1 MKEKQNENRFK
12 EELVASVVEDFNL
25 RRSERLKLEQIWQL
39 NLNYYAGNQYCEIS
53 PTGEIKEQ
61 EKYYLWQSRNV
72 YNHIAP
78 IVETRIARLERV
90 RPHMSV
96 RASGAEESD
105 LKTAEISSK
114 ILNSTFERLNLKQII
129 TNATVWSEITGTSF
143 YKLTYSSTAGK
154 LLGENDNGRIYEGD
168 VKVDVISPFE
178 IFPDSLCHSEI
189 QDCKSIIHAR
199 AMHVD
204 DVYSLYGVRLKGEDI
219 DAFTLT
225 SNNFSY
231 NGVFNSKKI
240 SSTLHDHVLV
250 IEKYERP
257 SPNYK
262 NGRIITVGGG
272 ELLQISELP
281 YLNGE
286 NCERDFPFIKQCS
299 LINCGG
305 FFGNSIV
312 ERLIPLQRSYNAVK
326 NRKHEFLNRASNGVL
341 SVEDGSVDTDE
352 LADEGLSP
360 GKVIVYRQGFRPPQ
374 LMPSA
379 NIPVDFSY
387 EEERLF
393 NEFINISGV
402 SEISRTSLTPSST
415 MSGTAIELLIEQDE
429 TRLGQ
434 TIDSIKNAVK
444 LIGKQILR
452 LFKQFASE
460 QRIMRFADLSKK
472 VNLFYFK
479 SSDISS
485 DDVVF
490 DTENELAYTPAQ
502 KKNAVFE
509 MLQTGLLTDGN
520 GQINQRTKVKIL
532 EILGYGTLDNTQ
544 DISNLHR
551 AKAEKENIEMSNQEK
566 QVETYD
572 DHLIHVEEHTRFLL
586 SIDNSSKVIKGKENI
601 IKHLNEHNKMLLK
614 NNLTLG
620 EE

>member
-1 MKEKQNENRFK
+1 MKKSTNKDRFK
-12 EELVASVVEDFNL
+12 EDLVASVIEDFNL
-25 RRSERLKLEQIWQL
+25 RRSERLKLEQSWQL
-39 NLNYYAGNQYCEIS
+39 NLNYYAGNQYCEIA
-53 PTGEIKEQ
+53 PNGEIKEQ

-78 IVETRIARLERV
+78 ILDTRIARLERV

-114 ILNSTFERLNLKQII
+114 ILNSTFERLNLKKLI
-129 TNATVWSEITGTSF
+129 TNATVWSEITGTAF
-143 YKLTYSSTAGK
+143 YKVTYSSLGGK
-154 LLGENDNGRIYEGD
+154 LLGENDNGKVYEGD
-168 VKVDVISPFE
+168 VVVDVISPFE

-189 QDCKSIIHAR
+189 SDCKSIIHAR

-204 DVYSLYGVRLKGEDI
+204 DVFELYGVRLKGEDI
-219 DAFTLT
+219 DAFTLNT
-225 SNNFSY
+225 TNVSFGS
-231 NGVFNSKKI
+231 VINSKKV

-281 YLNGE
+281 YFNGE
-286 NCERDFPFIKQCS
+286 NGERDFPFIKQCS
-299 LINCGG
+299 LINCSG
-305 FFGNSIV
+305 FFGSSIV
-312 ERLIPLQRSYNAVK
+312 ERIIPLQRSYNAVK

-341 SVEDGSVDTDE
+341 SVEDGSVDTDD
-352 LADEGLSP
+352 LTDEGLSP
-360 GKVIVYRQGFRPPQ
+360 GKVIVYRQGSRPPQ

-402 SEISRTSLTPSST
+402 SEISRTSLTPSTS

-429 TRLGQ
+429 TRLSQ
-434 TIDSIKNAVK
+434 TIDSIKNAVRQ
-444 LIGKQILR
+444 IGKQVLR
-452 LFKQFASE
+452 LFKQFATD

-490 DTENELAYTPAQ
+490 DTENELAFTPAQ

-509 MLQTGLLTDGN
+509 MLSTGLLTDSD

-544 DISNLHR
+544 DISNLHK
-551 AKAEKENIEMSNQEK
+551 AKAEKENLEMANK
-566 QVETYD
+566 IANVDLYD
-572 DHLIHVEEHTRFLL
+572 DHLIHVEEHTRYLLTIDNTSKNISGKQNIIDHLQEHKKFLL
-586 SIDNSSKVIKGKENI
+586 KTELIKGE
-601 IKHLNEHNKMLLK
+601 
-614 NNLTLG
+614 
-620 EE
+620 

>member
-1 MKEKQNENRFK
+1 MKKSKSNDNFK
-12 EELVASVVEDFNL
+12 EDLVASVIQDFNL
-25 RRSERLKLEQIWQL
+25 RRTERLKLEQTWQL

-53 PTGEIKEQ
+53 PNGEIKEQ

-78 IVETRIARLERV
+78 ILDTRIAKLERV

-96 RASGAEESD
+96 RATGGEESD

-114 ILNSTFERLNLKQII
+114 ILNSTFERLNLKKSI

-143 YKLTYSSTAGK
+143 YKVTYSSTGGK
-154 LLGENDNGRIYEGD
+154 LLGETNDGKVYEGD
-168 VKVDVISPFE
+168 VVVDVISPFE

-189 QDCKSIIHAR
+189 KDCKSIIHAR

-204 DVYSLYGVRLKGEDI
+204 DVYQLYGVQIKGEDI
-219 DAFTLT
+219 DAFTLI
-225 SNNFSY
+225 NNGFSY
-231 NGVFNSKKI
+231 NGINNSKNI
-240 SSTLHDHVLV
+240 SSTLHDHVLI

-257 SPNYK
+257 SPNHK

-281 YLNGE
+281 YFNGE
-286 NCERDFPFIKQCS
+286 NGERDFPFIKQCS
-299 LINCGG
+299 LINCGN
-305 FFGNSIV
+305 FFGNSVV
-312 ERLIPLQRSYNAVK
+312 ERIIPLQRSYNAVK

-341 SVEDGSVDTDE
+341 SVEDGSVDTDD
-352 LADEGLSP
+352 LTDEGLSP
-360 GKVIVYRQGFRPPQ
+360 GKVIVYRQGSRPPQ
-374 LMPSA
+374 IMQSA

-429 TRLGQ
+429 TRLSQ
-434 TIDSIKNAVK
+434 TIESIKGAVK
-444 LIGKQILR
+444 TIGKHILR
-452 LFKQFASE
+452 LFKQYATD
-460 QRIMRFADLSKK
+460 QRIMRFADISKK

-485 DDVVF
+485 DDVIF

-509 MLQTGLLTDGN
+509 MLSTGLLTDKDGN
-520 GQINQRTKVKIL
+520 INQRTKIKIL
-532 EILGYGTLDNTQ
+532 EILGYGSLDNTQ
-544 DISNLHR
+544 DISNLHKS
-551 AKAEKENIEMSNQEK
+551 KAEKENIELEKQEK
-566 QVETYD
+566 GVDVYD
-572 DHLIHVEEHTRFLL
+572 EHLIHIEEHTRFLL
-586 SIDNSSKVIKGKENI
+586 TIDNTSKEFKGKQNI
-601 IKHLNEHNKMLLK
+601 INHLNEHKKMLF
-614 NNLTLG
+614 TSTVTQG
-620 EE
+620 E

>member
-1 MKEKQNENRFK
+1 MKKSKSNDKFK
-12 EELVASVVEDFNL
+12 EDLVASVLEDFEN
-25 RRSERLKLEQIWQL
+25 RRKERLKIEQVWQL
-39 NLNYYAGNQYCEIS
+39 NLNYYAGNQYCEIL
-53 PTGEIKEQ
+53 PNGEIKEQ

-78 IVETRIARLERV
+78 ILDTRIARLERV

-96 RASGAEESD
+96 RASGGEDSD

-114 ILNSTFERLNLKQII
+114 ILNSTFERLNLKNLI
-129 TNATVWSEITGTSF
+129 TNATIWSEITGTVF
-143 YKLTYSSTAGK
+143 YKVTYSSTGGK
-154 LLGENDNGRIYEGD
+154 LLGETDDGKIYEGD

-189 QDCKSIIHAR
+189 DDCKSIIHAR

-204 DVYSLYGVRLKGEDI
+204 DVYSLYGVTLKGEDI
-219 DAFTLT
+219 DAFTL
-225 SNNFSY
+225 NNNNLSY
-231 NGVFNSKKI
+231 NVTHSDKKV

-257 SPNYK
+257 NHVNK
-262 NGRIITVGGG
+262 NGRIITVAGG
-272 ELLQISELP
+272 ELLQVSELP

-286 NCERDFPFIKQCS
+286 NGERDFPFIKQCS

-312 ERLIPLQRSYNAVK
+312 ERIIPLQRSYNAVK
-326 NRKHEFLNRASNGVL
+326 NRKHEFLNRASNGVI
-341 SVEDGSVDTDE
+341 SVEDGSVDTDD
-352 LADEGLSP
+352 LVCEGLSP
-360 GKVIVYRQGFRPPQ
+360 GKVIVYRQGTRPPQ

-379 NIPVDFSY
+379 SIPVDFSY

-402 SEISRTSLTPSST
+402 SEISRTSLTPSSS

-429 TRLGQ
+429 TRLAQ

-444 LIGKQILR
+444 LIGKHVLR

-460 QRIMRFADLSKK
+460 QRIMRFADVSKK

-490 DTENELAYTPAQ
+490 DTENELAFTPAQ

-544 DISNLHR
+544 DISNLHK
-551 AKAEKENIEMSNQEK
+551 AKAEKENIEMDSNVLE
-566 QVETYD
+566 VAPYD
-572 DHLIHVEEHTRFLL
+572 DHLIHIEEHTRFLL
-586 SIDNSSKVIKGKENI
+586 SIDNASIKVKGKENI
-601 IKHLNEHNKMLLK
+601 IKHLNEHSKYVLK
-614 NNLTLG
+614 TNLIKG

>member
-1 MKEKQNENRFK
+1 MKKSKNNDRFK
-12 EELVASVVEDFNL
+12 EDLVASVLEDFSL
-25 RRSERLKLEQIWQL
+25 RRKERYSLEQTWQL

-53 PTGEIKEQ
+53 PNGEIKEQ
-61 EKYYLWQSRNV
+61 EKYYMWQSRNV

-78 IVETRIARLERV
+78 ILDTRIARLERV
-90 RPHMSV
+90 RPKMSV
-96 RASGAEESD
+96 RASGGEESD

-114 ILNSTFERLNLKQII
+114 ILNSTFERLNLKNTI

-143 YKLTYSSTAGK
+143 YKVTYSGIGGK
-154 LLGENDNGRIYEGD
+154 LLGENEGGKIYEGD
-168 VKVDVISPFE
+168 VKVDVVSPFE
-178 IFPDSLCHSEI
+178 IFPDSLIHSEI
-189 QDCKSIIHAR
+189 SDCKSIIHAR

-204 DVYSLYGVRLKGEDI
+204 DVYEIYGVRLKGEDI

-225 SNNFSY
+225 GNNLTYSA
-231 NGVFNSKKI
+231 NNSKKI
-240 SSTLHDHVLV
+240 TSTLHDHVLV

-257 SPNYK
+257 NSVYK

-286 NCERDFPFIKQCS
+286 NGERDFPFIKQCS

-312 ERLIPLQRSYNAVK
+312 ERIIPLQRSYNAVK
-326 NRKHEFLNRASNGVL
+326 NRKHEFLNRASNGVI
-341 SVEDGSVDTDE
+341 SVEDGSVDTED
-352 LADEGLSP
+352 LTDEGLSP
-360 GKVIVYRQGFRPPQ
+360 GKVIVYRQGSRPPQ

-379 NIPVDFSY
+379 SIPVDFSY

-429 TRLGQ
+429 TRLSQ

-452 LFKQFASE
+452 LFKQFATD

-485 DDVVF
+485 DDVIF

-502 KKNAVFE
+502 KKNAVME
-509 MLQTGLLTDGN
+509 MLSTGLLTDADGK
-520 GQINQRTKVKIL
+520 ISQRTKVKVL
-532 EILGYGTLDNTQ
+532 EILGYGSLDNAQ
-544 DISNLHR
+544 DLSNLHK
-551 AKAEKENIEMSNQEK
+551 AKAEKENLELQK
-566 QVETYD
+566 QLVNVEVYD
-572 DHLIHVEEHTRFLL
+572 DHSIHIEEHTRFLL
-586 SIDNSSKVIKGKENI
+586 TIDNTSKVLKGKQNI
-601 IKHLNEHNKMLLK
+601 IEHLNEHNKMLLK
-614 NNLTLG
+614 QNLIKG